1 MRQDFSAIIYKLG
14 INPCVDVPP
23 RVSEAFGKRGYVPVS
38 GTLNSEPISA
48 TLVPKGEGRHRLFIN
63 GDMRQRA
70 AVDVGNRVKLSL
82 RLDAQPRIVAMPPE
96 FARILQSNRAARLAF
111 EQLQPSRRKEI
122 LTYLNWLKRPETLS
136 RNIKK
141 TIDKL
146 LKQTELA

>member
-23 RVSEAFGKRGYVPVS
+23 RVSQAFGKRGYVPVS
-38 GTLNSEPISA
+38 GTLNSEPIRA

-70 AVDVGNRVKLSL
+70 AVDVGNRVQLSL
-82 RLDAQPRIVAMPPE
+82 HVDTQPRVVAMPPE
-96 FARILQSNRAARLAF
+96 FAHVLQSNRAAKLAF

-122 LTYLNWLKRPETLS
+122 LTYLNWLKTPETLR

-141 TIDKL
+141 TIAIL
-146 LKQTELA
+146 LKTD